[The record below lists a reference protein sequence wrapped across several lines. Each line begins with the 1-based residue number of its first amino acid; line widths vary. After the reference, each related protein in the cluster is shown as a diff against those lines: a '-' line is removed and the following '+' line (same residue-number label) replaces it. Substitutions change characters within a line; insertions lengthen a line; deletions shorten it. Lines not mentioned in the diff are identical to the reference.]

1 MDDPLVTRISPRA
14 KVLSALFY
22 GVVSF
27 LIIIINKVVLTTY
40 GFPSPH
46 FLGVGQ
52 MIITITLIWALRQ
65 AGIIDFPNISLATCA
80 KIFPLPIFFGAN
92 LVCGL
97 GGTQK
102 ISLPMFTALRRFS
115 ILMTMIGEYL
125 VLRKRP
131 QTGVVISVFAMV
143 GGAMIA
149 ACKDLSFDVGGYTL
163 VLLNDFF
170 TAANIICVRKVVDAK
185 DLTNYELLFYNALL
199 MVAPLCFLSWAIG
212 DLTMALEFPRW
223 LEPGFLGA
231 FLCSCLMGF
240 MIMYATVLCTA
251 YNSALTTTIIGCLKN
266 IMTTY
271 VGMYVGGDYIFN
283 LSNFVG
289 LNISVGGSLLY
300 SYLTFIQKQS
310 NQQMPTTQSKKR
322 SLTRS

>member
-52 MIITITLIWALRQ
+52 MVITIILIWALRQ
-65 AGIIDFPNISLATCA
+65 AGFIDFPNISMATCA
-80 KIFPLPIFFGAN
+80 KILPLPIFFGAN

-199 MVAPLCFLSWAIG
+199 MVAPLAFLSWAIG
-212 DLTMALEFPRW
+212 DLTMALEYPQW

-251 YNSALTTTIIGCLKN
+251 YNSALTTTIIGCLKRWRKPA
-266 IMTTY
+266 
-271 VGMYVGGDYIFN
+271 VF
-283 LSNFVG
+283 LSHLHSEAEQPTDANNTV
-289 LNISVGGSLLY
+289 
-300 SYLTFIQKQS
+300 KM
-310 NQQMPTTQSKKR
+310 MPGVS
-322 SLTRS
+322 S

>member
-22 GVVSF
+22 GIVSF

-52 MIITITLIWALRQ
+52 MVITIVLIWALRQ
-65 AGIIDFPNISLATCA
+65 AGFIDFPKISLATCT
-80 KIFPLPIFFGAN
+80 KIMPLPIFFGAN
-92 LVCGL
+92 LMCGL

-125 VLRKRP
+125 VLRKKP

-199 MVAPLCFLSWAIG
+199 MVAPLAFVSWAVG
-212 DLTMALEFPRW
+212 DMTM
-223 LEPGFLGA
+223 
-231 FLCSCLMGF
+231 
-240 MIMYATVLCTA
+240 
-251 YNSALTTTIIGCLKN
+251 N

-300 SYLTFIQKQS
+300 SYLTFVQKQS
-310 NQQMPTTQSKKR
+310 NQQIPTTQSK
-322 SLTRS
+322 

>member
-1 MDDPLVTRISPRA
+1 MDESLVACRVPTRA
-14 KVLSALFY
+14 KILSALFY
-22 GVVSF
+22 GIVSF
-27 LIIIINKVVLTTY
+27 LIIVVNKIVLTTY
-40 GFPSPH
+40 GFPSPY

-52 MIITITLIWALRQ
+52 MAVTIILIWVLRQ
-65 AGIIDFPNISLATCA
+65 AGVIDFPEVSLATCR
-80 KIFPLPIFFGAN
+80 KVFPLPIFFCAN

-125 VLRKRP
+125 VLRKTP
-131 QTGVVISVFAMV
+131 SVGVVISVFAMV
-143 GGAMIA
+143 GGAVIA
-149 ACKDLSFDVGGYTL
+149 ACKDLTFDFSGYTL

-185 DLTNYELLFYNALL
+185 DLSNYELLFYNALL
-199 MVAPLCFLSWAIG
+199 MVVPLSILSWLLG
-212 DLTMALEFPRW
+212 DMTMALEFPRW
-223 LEPGFLGA
+223 AEPAFLTS

-251 YNSALTTTIIGCLKN
+251 FNSALTTTIVGCLKN

-283 LSNFVG
+283 LANFVG
-289 LNISVGGSLLY
+289 LNISVAGSLLY
-300 SYLTFIQKQS
+300 SYITFIHKQR
-310 NQQMPTTQSKKR
+310 QQQIPTTQPR
-322 SLTRS
+322 